1 MNVPVLGYNNRTAVI
16 LRCAII
22 YVSMKK
28 GGLLMNQSKNN
39 CASANHCIAC
49 TVQQCA
55 NHCGGENYCSLDRIT
70 VGTHEY
76 NPTED
81 QCTDCKSFRKK

>member
-1 MNVPVLGYNNRTAVI
+1 
-16 LRCAII
+16 
-22 YVSMKK
+22 MKLN
-28 GGLLMNQSKNN
+28 GSCQN
-39 CASANHCIAC
+39 CNPNHCIAC

-55 NHCGGENYCSLDRIT
+55 NHCGSENYCSLERIQ

-81 QCTDCKSFRKK
+81 QCTDCKSFMRK

>member
-1 MNVPVLGYNNRTAVI
+1 MNANRSDCTSH
-16 LRCAII
+16 CK
-22 YVSMKK
+22 S
-28 GGLLMNQSKNN
+28 NSNP
-39 CASANHCIAC
+39 CIAC
-49 TVQQCA
+49 TVQQCVH
-55 NHCGGENYCSLDRIT
+55 HCGADDHCSLDRII

>member
-1 MNVPVLGYNNRTAVI
+1 MNEYRKDCNSNPNP
-16 LRCAII
+16 
-22 YVSMKK
+22 
-28 GGLLMNQSKNN
+28 
-39 CASANHCIAC
+39 CIAC
-49 TVQQCA
+49 TVQPCVHHCGTD
-55 NHCGGENYCSLDRIT
+55 NHCSLVRIL

>member
-1 MNVPVLGYNNRTAVI
+1 MT
-16 LRCAII
+16 
-22 YVSMKK
+22 
-28 GGLLMNQSKNN
+28 QSKNN
-39 CASANHCIAC
+39 CANANHCIAC

-81 QCTDCKSFRKK
+81 QCTDCKSFRTK